1 MGKMMLWFD
10 QKLHM
15 AGQGM
20 GADQP
25 KASPLAKRIARP
37 SPQGPPAPK
46 AKGFRRIVWESNKGK
61 TGIFWAYFVFGYN
74 VRFPGPFFGP
84 KVNRALVAALF
95 VLCRASWSKHGL
107 TSK

>member
-74 VRFPGPFFGP
+74 VRFPGPFF
-84 KVNRALVAALF
+84 
-95 VLCRASWSKHGL
+95 WSE
-107 TSK
+107 SQ